1 MTAHDLIAD
10 IFSRVQS
17 GPGNMRRITRPQLN
31 LLCRLI
37 GEDKDAGAVQHG
49 LGDSL
54 VWTPSGRNKYI
65 ITEDSRGNRHTLTR
79 LANLSAT
86 GMDSLF

>member
-1 MTAHDLIAD
+1 MTAHDLITD

-17 GPGNMRRITRPQLN
+17 GPSNMRRITRPQLN

-54 VWTPSGRNKYI
+54 VWAPGGRNKYV
-65 ITEDSRGNRHTLTR
+65 ITEDLRGNRHTLTR
-79 LANLSAT
+79 LANIVPSGA
-86 GMDSLF
+86 GMLF